1 MNLRPALLAA
11 ALVLLIDQASKF
23 WILEVLRLDVA
34 GRIEVLPPF
43 LVFSMAWNDGI
54 NFGLLS
60 GGADARRWVLIAIA
74 FSLAAFF
81 IHWSG
86 RPGRTLP
93 VRVAAGVLAGGAIGN
108 CIDRVRFGAVA
119 DFLNM
124 SCCGI
129 RNPFSF
135 NVADIAVFAGV
146 AGILL
151 LNRREPKD
159 GQE

>member
-1 MNLRPALLAA
+1 MNVRPAVLAA

-43 LVFSMAWNDGI
+43 LVFSMAWNEGI

-60 GGADARRWVLIAIA
+60 GDSDAWRWILIAIA
-74 FSLAAFF
+74 FGLAAFF

-86 RPGRTLP
+86 RAGRRLP
-93 VRVAAGVLAGGAIGN
+93 ARVAAGVLAGGAIGN
-108 CIDRVRFGAVA
+108 GIDRVRFGAVA

-146 AGILL
+146 VGILL
-151 LNRREPKD
+151 LNRKGPED
-159 GQE
+159 GRQ

>member
-11 ALVLLIDQASKF
+11 ALVLLVDQASKF
-23 WILEVLRLDVA
+23 WILEILRLDLA
-34 GRIEVLPPF
+34 GRIEILPPY
-43 LVFSMAWNDGI
+43 LVFSMAWNEGI

-60 GGADARRWVLIAIA
+60 GNSDIWRWVLIAIA
-74 FSLAAFF
+74 FGLAAFF
-81 IHWSG
+81 ILWSG
-86 RPGRTLP
+86 RPGKTLP
-93 VRVAAGVLAGGAIGN
+93 ARIAAGVLAGGAVGN
-108 CIDRVRFGAVA
+108 GIDRVRFGAVA

-135 NVADIAVFAGV
+135 NVADMAVFAGV

-159 GQE
+159 GRR